1 MVTILT
7 FLTTRRKRGR
17 MNSVLERSDG
27 NLPVIL
33 CPKTGIKRPV
43 AACICL
49 CEKKD
54 VNFCQQIKRVAIEEL
69 DLVADDLP
77 ETNQNTW
84 QSRRDFFLTTALGD
98 RVQHDSYDESVNG
111 GGGLQ
116 SAEDLGINLDS
127 ATSEEETHDIPTH
140 DETDPLPDDGAE
152 PVATDED
159 FPTGPYPVDE
169 ENDDAEPGDD
179 QDGDDGDKTA
189 SVNDDDDGMAS
200 LAHEAA
206 ANAESSDD
214 PSDPEGG
221 GSDMAKKKCPH
232 CDEKFD
238 TDRGRNIHIGR
249 KHPDEEKP
257 TTPKKKTA
265 KKSAASSS
273 GSPKPPSGK
282 GKKGIGQFIIV
293 GDDNQYR
300 IASDQ
305 EEISGLVATLQEEQ
319 DEGGEVHIYE
329 IAREVKIETKVTI
342 VDV

>member
-54 VNFCQQIKRVAIEEL
+54 VNFCQQIKKVAIEEL
-69 DLVADDLP
+69 DLVAEDLP
-77 ETNQNTW
+77 ETNQQTW
-84 QSRRDFFLTTALGD
+84 QSRRDFFLTTALGE
-98 RVQHDSYDESVNG
+98 RSQHDKYDESVNG

-116 SAEDLGINLDS
+116 SAEDLGINFGS
-127 ATSEEETHDIPTH
+127 ATSEEETDIIPS
-140 DETDPLPDDGAE
+140 DNEADPLSDGDDSEPVVTDGDFPAE
-152 PVATDED
+152 PYTGDDE
-159 FPTGPYPVDE
+159 GG
-169 ENDDAEPGDD
+169 DAELDGD

-189 SVNDDDDGMAS
+189 SVDDDDDSMAS

-214 PSDPEGG
+214 PSDPEGD

-232 CDEKFD
+232 CEEKFD

-249 KHPDEEKP
+249 KHSDEEQ
-257 TTPKKKTA
+257 TPAASKKKTSK

-273 GSPKPPSGK
+273 RKPPSGK
-282 GKKGIGQFIIV
+282 KGSGMWIIA

-300 IASDQ
+300 
-305 EEISGLVATLQEEQ
+305 VATEQ
-319 DEGGEVHIYE
+319 DEIAGLAKELQDEQDESGEVHIYE
-329 IAREVKIETKVTI
+329 IAREVKIKTEVTI
-342 VDV
+342 VDI